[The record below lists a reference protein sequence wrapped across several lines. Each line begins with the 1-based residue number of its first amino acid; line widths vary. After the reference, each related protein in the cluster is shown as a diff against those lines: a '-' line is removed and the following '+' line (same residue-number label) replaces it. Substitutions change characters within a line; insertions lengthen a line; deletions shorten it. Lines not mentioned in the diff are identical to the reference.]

1 MDRECRSVK
10 RVVGASRPLPVGYN
24 MQKRLCWSI
33 ERQGWTAEQALV
45 SLTNKSSF
53 LVRSSSGRR
62 VWRQSGERFAPAR
75 STDHTTESKSSVT
88 FGHNNADFPILADVV
103 EVKTGSGST
112 AHWSIHFIRLNGWL
126 RHSFAQLITLLDI
139 DGIGQNWEDSNSSSK
154 LRLLVYGSHWV
165 GTVQYPLR
173 ARHRS
178 INSCARWGPLHK
190 RHPQGRV
197 VDGSRRGAVARS

>member
-53 LVRSSSGRR
+53 LVRSSSGGR
-62 VWRQSGERFAPAR
+62 VWRQSDERFAPAP
-75 STDHTTESKSSVT
+75 STDHTTVSKSRVT
-88 FGHNNADFPILADVV
+88 FGQNNAVFPILADVV
-103 EVKTGSGST
+103 EVKTGSGSLVDP
-112 AHWSIHFIRLNGWL
+112 FYPRPNGWL

-154 LRLLVYGSHWV
+154 LRLLVYG
-165 GTVQYPLR
+165 
-173 ARHRS
+173 
-178 INSCARWGPLHK
+178 
-190 RHPQGRV
+190 
-197 VDGSRRGAVARS
+197 